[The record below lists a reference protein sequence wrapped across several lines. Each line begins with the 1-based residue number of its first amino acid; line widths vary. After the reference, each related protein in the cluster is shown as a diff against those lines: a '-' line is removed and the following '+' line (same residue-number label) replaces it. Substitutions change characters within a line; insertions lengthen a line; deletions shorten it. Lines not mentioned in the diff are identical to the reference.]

1 MEDENN
7 IHKKKKSVEEEDFE
21 EFMEEVEG
29 DREMRTDMNLFADEE
44 GIKQSK
50 QPKDKKENERL
61 PAKRQIVKVKKK
73 EEMKKLKETKE
84 KKEEE
89 EKKKQ
94 E

>member
-44 GIKQSK
+44 GIK
-50 QPKDKKENERL
+50 
-61 PAKRQIVKVKKK
+61 
-73 EEMKKLKETKE
+73 
-84 KKEEE
+84 
-89 EKKKQ
+89 
-94 E
+94 